1 MYYKIYYIIFVFLLI
16 IIVLIIQYYI
26 IVYSINEPFINSKNN
41 KTINKKKQITNKI
54 CPKALY
60 TNISGYNFTPNC
72 INGILINEINNY
84 NIKPSIECINK
95 YNI

>member
-1 MYYKIYYIIFVFLLI
+1 MNVLI
-16 IIVLIIQYYI
+16 NIIIQYYI

-41 KTINKKKQITNKI
+41 KTINKKKKQITNKI